1 MVRIPAA
8 LLILI
13 SLIRFTNATAQPY
26 VDPLNIRYTYAFKNN
41 QPNATPFT
49 HLFVGSDIPVK
60 FKNGTIFFLSP
71 FFENWNIDSANNKD
85 FLPSVKSIVLPVGVI
100 FPLSNKW
107 SFNIT
112 AIARVN
118 GEDIQFNNA
127 FQMGGIVFASYKK
140 KEQQKFRFGVYVNN
154 DFFGVFV
161 VPLVGVDWR
170 INESNYMFG
179 LLPGR
184 LTFEHQL
191 NKSLYTGATFRAI
204 TNSYRLNNGNY
215 LRIDDNQ
222 LSCYLDY
229 YIAKHVAIT
238 LEPGYGVVRKLRSGD
253 TRSKNY
259 IIDYNW
265 DEGFFIKLSA
275 SYRIRL

>member
-1 MVRIPAA
+1 MRILPAF
-8 LLILI
+8 LILF
-13 SLIRFTNATAQPY
+13 LIRFTNVTAQPY

-41 QPNATPFT
+41 QPNATPFS
-49 HLFVGSDIPVK
+49 HLFIGSDIPFK
-60 FKNGTIFFLSP
+60 FTNGTIFFLSP

-85 FLPSVKSIVLPVGVI
+85 FLPSVKSIVLPMGII
-100 FPLSNKW
+100 FPVSDKW
-107 SFNIT
+107 SFNVT
-112 AIARVN
+112 AITRVN

-127 FQMGGIVFASYKK
+127 FQIGGIAFAAYKRK
-140 KEQQKFRFGVYVNN
+140 AQQKLRFGIYVNN

-161 VPLVGVDWR
+161 VPLVGLDWR
-170 INESNYMFG
+170 IDKTNYLFG

-191 NKSLYTGATFRAI
+191 NRHLYTGATFRAI

-222 LSCYLDY
+222 LSAYLDY
-229 YIAKHVAIT
+229 YPAKHIAIT
-238 LEPGYGVVRKLRSGD
+238 LEPGYGIFRKLRSGN

-259 IIDYNW
+259 ITDYNW
-265 DEGFFIKLSA
+265 DDGLFIKLSA
-275 SYRIRL
+275 SYRVRL

>member
-1 MVRIPAA
+1 MRIPAT
-8 LLILI
+8 LFVLFC
-13 SLIRFTNATAQPY
+13 LIRFTNATAQPY
-26 VDPLNIRYTYAFKNN
+26 VDPLNIRYTYAFKNA

-49 HLFVGSDIPVK
+49 HLFIGSDIPVR

-85 FLPSVKSIVLPVGVI
+85 FLPSLKSIVLPIGVI

-107 SFNIT
+107 SLNIT
-112 AIARVN
+112 SIIRVN

-127 FQMGGIVFASYKK
+127 FQMGGILFASYKK
-140 KEQQKFRFGVYVNN
+140 KELQKIRVGIYVNN

-161 VPLVGVDWR
+161 VPLVGFDWR
-170 INESNYMFG
+170 IDKSNYLFG

-191 NKSLYTGATFRAI
+191 SKRLYTGATFRAI

-222 LSCYLDY
+222 VSFFLDCYP
-229 YIAKHVAIT
+229 AKHVAIT
-238 LEPGYGVVRKLRSGD
+238 LEPGYGIVRKLRSGA
-253 TRSKNY
+253 THSKNY
-259 IIDYNW
+259 ITDYHW
-265 DEGFFIKLSA
+265 EEGPFIKLSA
-275 SYRIRL
+275 AYRIRL